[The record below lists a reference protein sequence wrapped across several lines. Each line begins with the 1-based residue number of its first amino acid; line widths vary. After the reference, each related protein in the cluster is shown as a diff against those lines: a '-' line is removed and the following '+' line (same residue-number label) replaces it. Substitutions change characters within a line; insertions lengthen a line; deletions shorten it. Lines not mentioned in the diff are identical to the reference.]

1 MHVTFILNA
10 FFIHYMAPPT
20 PKQNYFLIK
29 IWKCCSHPILKYHNI
44 LSLRD
49 TMKQKKDNQ
58 GQGRQKQNFKYQM
71 FGNFYVTNSYL
82 FLKTIS
88 LLSTGYHSLTF
99 KLGNSMQLRPNSL
112 TWLWV
117 PPTKIPAPYSPVMP
131 KHSSKGQGC
140 FAWFL
145 SMLKTLN
152 LYSCSTIYFSFL

>member
-1 MHVTFILNA
+1 MHFLSIIWHPQPKTKLLSDSRFGSAALILYLNTT
-10 FFIHYMAPPT
+10 IV
-20 PKQNYFLIK
+20 
-29 IWKCCSHPILKYHNI
+29 
-44 LSLRD
+44 LSLQD
-49 TMKQKKDNQ
+49 TMKQKKENQ
-58 GQGRQKQNFKYQM
+58 GQGRQKQNLKYQM